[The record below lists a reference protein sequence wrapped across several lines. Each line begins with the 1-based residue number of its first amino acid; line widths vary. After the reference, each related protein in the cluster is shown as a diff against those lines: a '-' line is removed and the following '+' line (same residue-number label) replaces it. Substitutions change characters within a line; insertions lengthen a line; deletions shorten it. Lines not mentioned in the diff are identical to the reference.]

1 MQPATGGW
9 SRARSPSAIEAVG
22 PLTAG
27 RLTFLVFLGVLSVV
41 MHETVRLPLQ
51 LPGHHGLEAMA
62 LLVIARL
69 SCTHPFSAT
78 ITALSSA
85 VAATAIGAE
94 HGWVSPLLIV
104 LPGMMLDIGMLALKR
119 LPVTLVLVALPFVA
133 ALAHA
138 AKPLLRLSLWQGL
151 GMHFGSFRH
160 GIAWPFATHL
170 AFGFVGALIA
180 ILMWYGWYRA
190 TRRDVS

>member
-1 MQPATGGW
+1 MHPVTGGL
-9 SRARSPSAIEAVG
+9 SQGKSPSAIEPVG

-27 RLTFLVFLGVLSVV
+27 RFAFLVFLGVVSTV

-69 SCTHPFSAT
+69 SCTYPLSAT

-85 VAATAIGAE
+85 LTATAIGAD

-104 LPGMMLDIGMLALKR
+104 LPGLILDLGTFALKR
-119 LPVTLVLVALPFVA
+119 LPMAFLLVALPFIA
-133 ALAHA
+133 AFAHA
-138 AKPLLRLSLWQGL
+138 TKPLARYSLWQGF
-151 GMHFGSFRH
+151 GMQFGSFRH
-160 GIAWPFATHL
+160 GVAWPFMTHF
-170 AFGFVGALIA
+170 AFGFAGALIA
-180 ILMWYGWYRA
+180 VLMWYWWER
-190 TRRDVS
+190 TRTKDA

>member
-1 MQPATGGW
+1 MQPATGGL
-9 SRARSPSAIEAVG
+9 SRARSLSAIEPVG

-27 RLTFLVFLGVLSVV
+27 RFAFLVFLGVLSVV

-69 SCTHPFSAT
+69 TCTHPLSAT

-85 VAATAIGAE
+85 TTAMAIGAG
-94 HGWVSPLLIV
+94 HGWVSPLFIV
-104 LPGMMLDIGMLALKR
+104 LPGLVLDLGMLLLKR
-119 LPVTLVLVALPFVA
+119 LPMTLLLVALPFVA
-133 ALAHA
+133 AFAHA
-138 AKPLLRLSLWQGL
+138 TKPLMRLGLWQGY
-151 GMHFGSFRH
+151 GMQFGSFRH
-160 GIAWPFATHL
+160 GVIWPFATHL

-180 ILMWYGWYRA
+180 VLMWYGWDRA
-190 TRRDVS
+190 TRREA